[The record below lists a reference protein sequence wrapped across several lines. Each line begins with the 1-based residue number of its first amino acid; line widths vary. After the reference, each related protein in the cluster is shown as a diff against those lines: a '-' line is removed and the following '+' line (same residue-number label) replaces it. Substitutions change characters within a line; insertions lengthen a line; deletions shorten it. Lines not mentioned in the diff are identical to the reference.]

1 MEKVGK
7 KYFHALSL
15 AATGALI
22 YVIGGAL
29 WIYFSDY
36 LLEFLT
42 NNMPELSRF
51 QTYKGFFFIIVT
63 GFILFSIIARYTKNI
78 HDVEE
83 AFRKTIE
90 EVKDYAIYLLDDKGN
105 IITWNKG
112 AEIISGYS
120 SEEIMGKNN
129 TIFFLDEENGSNP
142 SLSQLEM
149 ARREGKVILEGN
161 RVRKDGS
168 TYYAL
173 TTTTTLYNKKGKV
186 SGFLKISYDLT
197 ERKKNEELIIK
208 NQQEIRK
215 LMEHLEMA
223 KEEERT
229 SIAREIHDELGQML
243 TSLKID
249 LSLLL
254 KDAEKGMEKLND
266 RVINMKKKV
275 DSSITTVRRISS
287 GLRPNEL
294 EFLGV
299 EATLESEL
307 QSLSNTTGIKTIFNS
322 SIGTL
327 KIINKQSSIAVYRIF
342 KEAITNILRHANA
355 NSVIVNIFL
364 EKDNFILEIC
374 DDGEGFNS
382 EIIPQSSFGLIG
394 MKERALILGGSLIIK
409 SLPEAGCKVI
419 LSMPQNRLTSL

>member
-1 MEKVGK
+1 MEKTGR

-15 AATGALI
+15 AATGTLI

-105 IITWNKG
+105 IVTWNKG

-129 TIFFLDEENGSNP
+129 TIFFLDEQDGGNP
-142 SLSQLEM
+142 SFSQLEM
-149 ARREGKVILEGN
+149 ARKEGKVISEGN

-173 TTTTTLYNKKGKV
+173 TTTTTLYDKKGKV

-197 ERKKNEELIIK
+197 ERKKNEEVIIK
-208 NQQEIRK
+208 NQQKIRD
-215 LMEHLEMA
+215 LMEHLELA
-223 KEEERT
+223 KEKERT

-254 KDAEKGMEKLND
+254 KDAEKGMDKLND
-266 RVINMKKKV
+266 RIINMKKKI
-275 DSSITTVRRISS
+275 DSSITTVRKISS

-294 EFLGV
+294 DFLGV

-307 QSLSNTTGIKTIFNS
+307 QSLSSTTGIKTIFNS
-322 SIGTL
+322 NIGTL

-342 KEAITNILRHANA
+342 KEAVTNILRHANA
-355 NSVIVNIFL
+355 DLVIVNIFL
-364 EKDNFILEIC
+364 EENDFILEIC
-374 DDGEGFNS
+374 DDGKGFNS
-382 EIIPQSSFGLIG
+382 GIIPQSSFGLIG
-394 MKERALILGGSLIIK
+394 MKERALILGG
-409 SLPEAGCKVI
+409 
-419 LSMPQNRLTSL
+419 